1 MQEVIQRVI
10 VPCTFRSLDK
20 QVADF
25 VDFVV
30 STESQCMVAKI
41 PREVILKAI
50 HILIQLVG
58 TGRKLRTDIGCNLSF
73 TVTACDIAD
82 LHARTCIFRIAEV
95 ADKRTRC
102 TQLVVEVISQTGVQL
117 GHYRIHLVVHAIT
130 AVAEV
135 VSGGICSVHIF
146 IRVVVL
152 VAYGKF
158 MLFADIPVHT
168 CQKTERFLFDITF
181 TVSFFYTGEL
191 LVLVGNQLG
200 SGAGDVISGI
210 SRISA

>member
-1 MQEVIQRVI
+1 M
-10 VPCTFRSLDK
+10 
-20 QVADF
+20 
-25 VDFVV
+25 
-30 STESQCMVAKI
+30 
-41 PREVILKAI
+41 
-50 HILIQLVG
+50 
-58 TGRKLRTDIGCNLSF
+58 
-73 TVTACDIAD
+73 
-82 LHARTCIFRIAEV
+82 
-95 ADKRTRC
+95 
-102 TQLVVEVISQTGVQL
+102 
-117 GHYRIHLVVHAIT
+117 
-130 AVAEV
+130 
-135 VSGGICSVHIF
+135 
-146 IRVVVL
+146 L